1 MKQDPSQYYSSQQST
16 YPSYPPQQPGF
27 YGAFPSQS
35 VTYSQTSSSLSM

>member
-1 MKQDPSQYYSSQQST
+1 MNQDPNKYYSSQQIT

-35 VTYSQTSSSLSM
+35 ITYSQTSSSF